1 MAREDD
7 GAVALLDEFATGFRT
22 DDAHSA
28 GDQDLHALPPIAVDC
43 RSVQPKRAFRALAG
57 RTGNARSLSF

>member
-1 MAREDD
+1 
-7 GAVALLDEFATGFRT
+7 VALLDEFATGFRT

-43 RSVQPKRAFRALAG
+43 RSVRPNAPSERSP